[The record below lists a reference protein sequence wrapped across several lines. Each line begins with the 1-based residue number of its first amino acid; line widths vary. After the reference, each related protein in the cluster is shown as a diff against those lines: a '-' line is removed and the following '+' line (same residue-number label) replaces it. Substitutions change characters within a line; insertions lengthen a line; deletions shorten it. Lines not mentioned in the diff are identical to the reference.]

1 MRYYETL
8 YIVNP
13 NLENEALDI
22 TMGEIGTQL
31 EKTKSKLINHRVW
44 GKKRLAYQ
52 IENQKYGSFIL
63 LQFEGGEQ
71 DQMNEFNTWMK
82 LNNSILRHMTVA
94 LDDKPEVYEEKV
106 KEEPV
111 EKEAPKGAS
120 EETPESD
127 LEDEVVVVE
136 TTSEETETQPDVTEE
151 KSTEETETTKDVSD
165 ESSEEDTEE
174 KEAE

>member
-22 TMGEIGTQL
+22 TMGEIGTEL
-31 EKTKSKLINHRVW
+31 EKSKSKIINHRVW

-82 LNNSILRHMTVA
+82 LNNSVLRHMTVA
-94 LDDKPEVYEEKV
+94 LDEKPEVYVEEV
-106 KEEPV
+106 KEKPV
-111 EKEAPKGAS
+111 EKEAPKDTA
-120 EETPESD
+120 EETPANEA
-127 LEDEVVVVE
+127 VVE
-136 TTSEETETQPDVTEE
+136 ITSEETETQSDVTEE
-151 KSTEETETTKDVSD
+151 ESTEEAETTEDVSD
-165 ESSEEDTEE
+165 ESSDEDTEE